1 MALAEFASA
10 EFDRMLAE
18 ARSMLDAMRSGRS
31 APSDEEEVKG
41 VGEAA
46 DGRVTVT
53 VNSSGLL
60 ESVELNPRLLRLPA
74 EEIGEHI
81 VTAVNA
87 ALQDFRTK
95 ANQAVGAASVDLNAL
110 AASMQELQDQSVRQM
125 AQIGQAFNEL
135 LTKLDGMR

>member
-1 MALAEFASA
+1 MAEFTSS
-10 EFDRMLAE
+10 EFDRMLSE
-18 ARSMLDAMRSGRS
+18 ARAALDAMRSRGS
-31 APSDEEEVKG
+31 APPDEEEVKG

-46 DGRVTVT
+46 DGRVTAT
-53 VNSSGLL
+53 VNGSGLL
-60 ESVELNPRLLRLPA
+60 ESVELNPRVLRLPA

-95 ANQAVGAASVDLNAL
+95 ASRATDAAPVDLNAL

-125 AQIGQAFNEL
+125 TQIGQAFNEL
-135 LTKLDGMR
+135 LTRLDGLRR